1 MSANPPGTSPVGLTL
16 PLNDARSVSRRS
28 VDRVLRAIDLT
39 LAGAALLVLAI
50 PLGLTFWAGRRAR
63 VLVQGQFG
71 RPFER
76 LTWRPPTV
84 RLGLLGRCLRAFG
97 PGRWVLLG
105 HILRGQMAFVG
116 PRARLVGEAVPVTT
130 LGVRPGLI
138 NPWFIRRRTR
148 VDFGTEAQADADYL
162 AHRGVGHDL
171 GLLLRG
177 LLVTFL
183 PKPLGQFPIRVRVGD
198 VGFDNLDMQEALA
211 VLDRMLAGTSTQQ
224 VMFVNPAC
232 VNIAARHRGYR
243 RALSRAALVLPDGI
257 GIKIGSDLLGT
268 PLKQNVNGTD
278 LFPRLCD
285 LLSARRASLFLL
297 GGGTGVAQAVAARI
311 AQDWP
316 QIRVVGARDG
326 YFSVAEEGGVVAQI
340 RSSGADCLLVAR
352 GVPAQDLLIDRYL
365 PLLGVKVAL
374 GVGGL
379 FDFVSGRLLRAP
391 VWMRET
397 GLEWAFRLLQEPRR
411 LWRRYLVGNL
421 TFMGRI
427 WLQRAGLRQS
437 PNDSVGARRDHFFA
451 KSSSFSTTLS
461 DLNTPIDSR
470 SIVQPGMVARGLA
483 VVAIGGILLL
493 RSGVRLV
500 GRRSAIGSADPG
512 FSHLI
517 RLQADLAEVVTGTRC
532 WFGIRWRS
540 PAQWSRLPREWQAIL
555 RRQSVGVFHAPAW
568 SDGTE
573 SDEEACAAADV
584 FWAVGS
590 AETRFWT
597 LLSGVSAR
605 IRLRRSVT
613 VGGRESVA
621 LR

>member
-1 MSANPPGTSPVGLTL
+1 M
-16 PLNDARSVSRRS
+16 
-28 VDRVLRAIDLT
+28 
-39 LAGAALLVLAI
+39 
-50 PLGLTFWAGRRAR
+50 
-63 VLVQGQFG
+63 
-71 RPFER
+71 
-76 LTWRPPTV
+76 
-84 RLGLLGRCLRAFG
+84 
-97 PGRWVLLG
+97 
-105 HILRGQMAFVG
+105 
-116 PRARLVGEAVPVTT
+116 VGEPVPVAT
-130 LGVRPGLI
+130 LGVRPGLV

-162 AHRGVGHDL
+162 AHRSVGHDL
-171 GLLLRG
+171 GLLVRG
-177 LLVTFL
+177 ILVTFL
-183 PKPLGQFPIRVRVGD
+183 PKPLEQFPIRVRVGD

-211 VLDRMLAGTSTQQ
+211 ALDRMLAGTRTQQ

-285 LLSARRASLFLL
+285 LLAARGASLFLL
-297 GGGTGVAQAVAARI
+297 GGGAGVAQAVAVRI

-451 KSSSFSTTLS
+451 KSSYFSATLP
-461 DLNTPIDSR
+461 DLDPPIDSS

-483 VVAIGGILLL
+483 ALAIAGIAL
-493 RSGVRLV
+493 SGSGMRLV
-500 GRRSAIGSADPG
+500 GRRPVSVSDPR
-512 FSHLI
+512 FPNLI
-517 RLQADLAEVVTGTRC
+517 RLRADLAEVVTGARC
-532 WFGIRWRS
+532 WFGIRRRS
-540 PAQWSRLPREWQAIL
+540 PAQWARLPREWQLIL
-555 RRQSVGVFHAPAW
+555 RRQPVGVFHAPAW

-573 SDEEACAAADV
+573 FDEEACAAADV

-590 AETRFWT
+590 AGTRFWT
-597 LLSGVSAR
+597 LVSGVSAR
-605 IRLRRSVT
+605 IRLRRSVAFD
-613 VGGRESVA
+613 GRKSVA